1 MSELTKLIIVY
12 AVIIVAGIT
21 YVIKTGGGDE

>member
-12 AVIIVAGIT
+12 AVIVVVGIT